1 MTERTD
7 EMSEIKLKGIK
18 IVDYICDKCH
28 AGKVKHNGIML
39 TSIPPQ
45 YPHECP
51 YCHTVINLDHVYP
64 RTVLVIE

>member
-7 EMSEIKLKGIK
+7 EVSEIKLKGIK
-18 IVDYICDKCH
+18 IIDYICDKCK

-39 TSIPPQ
+39 TSMPPK
-45 YPHECP
+45 YPHQCP
-51 YCHTVINLDHVYP
+51 YCGTILNLDHIYP